1 MNDAAW
7 NVSKS
12 NVSMHI
18 KEEIGLTLAGR
29 WFLRSEAHHGG
40 YSTVEAF
47 LGRVRGSRDRI

>member
-29 WFLRSEAHHGG
+29 WFLRSEADHGC
-40 YSTVEAF
+40 YSTVEGF
-47 LGRVRGSRDRI
+47 L